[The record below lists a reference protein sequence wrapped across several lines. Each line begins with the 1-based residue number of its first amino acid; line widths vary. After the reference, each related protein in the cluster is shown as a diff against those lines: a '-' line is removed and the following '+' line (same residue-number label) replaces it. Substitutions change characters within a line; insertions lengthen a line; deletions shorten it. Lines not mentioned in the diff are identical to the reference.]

1 MTNTAVGRST
11 AIRSTAI
18 PKNGHAVD
26 MLIRSGGKRIR
37 KNSSSTRMMMSA
49 LDNVDCHVAC
59 FCLFVCFVL
68 SRSILFSRSCMFVSS
83 LFPRVIMIAGVL

>member
-59 FCLFVCFVL
+59 FCLFVLFYLDLYCFPVAVC
-68 SRSILFSRSCMFVSS
+68 LFLLC
-83 LFPRVIMIAGVL
+83 FPE